1 VQKAKGVSR
10 EKLSNALKKTRKTC
24 RQQLRQTPKR
34 HIIDAGGVFVAT
46 KTVFDG
52 AFAEQ
57 NRTKE
62 SM

>member
-1 VQKAKGVSR
+1 M
-10 EKLSNALKKTRKTC
+10 SNALKKTRKTC
-24 RQQLRQTPKR
+24 RQQLRPTPKR
-34 HIIDAGGVFVAT
+34 HIIDAGGVFLGT

>member
-1 VQKAKGVSR
+1 MVGNS
-10 EKLSNALKKTRKTC
+10 C
-24 RQQLRQTPKR
+24 RQQLRPTPKR
-34 HIIDAGGVFVAT
+34 HIIDGGGVFLAA

-52 AFAEQ
+52 ASAEQ